1 MKNARF
7 HFCNRSDPDFDDVLR
22 SAMPRTPLPHNF
34 QQGVWRRIE
43 AAGDE
48 SVSGRLRRYFDAFLV
63 FFAKPVPAA
72 GAVILTVAA
81 GLWLGAREAD
91 FRGKS
96 AYKVSVSPFAES
108 HHPEPDK

>member
-1 MKNARF
+1 MNNTCS
-7 HFCNRSDPDFDDVLR
+7 HSGNRSDPDFDDVLR

-48 SVSGRLRRYFDAFLV
+48 TVSGLIRRCFDAFLV

-81 GLWLGAREAD
+81 GLWLGARGAD
-91 FRGKS
+91 ARGKS
-96 AYKVSVSPFAES
+96 DYKDSVSPFAES